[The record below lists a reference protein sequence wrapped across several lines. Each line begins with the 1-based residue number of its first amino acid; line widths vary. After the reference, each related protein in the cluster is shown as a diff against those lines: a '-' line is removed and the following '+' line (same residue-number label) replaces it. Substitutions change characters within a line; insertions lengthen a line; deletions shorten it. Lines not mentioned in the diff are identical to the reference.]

1 MTTSAPDDVA
11 VNLRIDFSREDRLG
25 RGKMMLLAR
34 IRETGSISAAGRSM
48 NMSYRRAGIPRPRWK
63 TCGSSCRRGA
73 TRGGKQGGGA
83 VVTAFG
89 EELLAR
95 FREMEA
101 KARAAIGDDLDWL
114 HSNLSPGVREK
125 QAEASEGPARPS

>member
-48 NMSYRRAGIPRPRWK
+48 DMSYRRAWLLVDTMNRMF
-63 TCGSSCRRGA
+63 SSA
-73 TRGGKQGGGA
+73 VVESQRGGKQGGGA

-114 HSNLSPGVREK
+114 RANLSPGVREK